1 VKPANVKTANTK
13 TANIHASCALIGRH
27 GVLILGESG
36 AGKSDLLLRL
46 MDEGGK
52 LVADDRIELY
62 AAKGRLCARAPKS
75 IAGLIE
81 VRGLGIVAQAF
92 AKKAVLALVVRLGV
106 PKDLAER
113 LPEPAFFEPPEGLG
127 RTKAVPLIVL
137 DGTAASAPAR
147 LRLALKAVTKGLIR
161 EGFNP
166 SGTNPK

>member
-1 VKPANVKTANTK
+1 M
-13 TANIHASCALIGRH
+13 IGRH

-36 AGKSDLLLRL
+36 QGKSDLLLRL

-52 LVADDRIELY
+52 LVADDRAELY

-81 VRGLGIVAQAF
+81 VRGLGIVAQPF
-92 AKKAVLALVVRLGV
+92 AKNAVLALAVRLGT
-106 PKDLAER
+106 PER
-113 LPEPAFFEPPEGLG
+113 LPEPVFFEPPEGLG
-127 RTKAVPLIVL
+127 RTKAIPLMVL
-137 DGTAASAPAR
+137 DGTAAAAPAR

-166 SGTNPK
+166 SGSKPK

>member
-1 VKPANVKTANTK
+1 MKPANVK

-36 AGKSDLLLRL
+36 QGKSDLLLRL

-52 LVADDRIELY
+52 LVADDRTELY

-81 VRGLGIVAQAF
+81 VRGLGIVAQPF
-92 AKKAVLALVVRLGV
+92 AKKAVLALAVRLG
-106 PKDLAER
+106 DSAER
-113 LPEPAFFEPPEGLG
+113 LPEPAFFQPPEGLG
-127 RTKAVPLIVL
+127 RTKAILLMVL

>member
-1 VKPANVKTANTK
+1 MKTG
-13 TANIHASCALIGRH
+13 NIHACCALIGRH
-27 GVLILGESG
+27 GVLIMGESG
-36 AGKSDLLLRL
+36 QGKSDLLLRL

-52 LVADDRIELY
+52 LVADDRAELY

-81 VRGLGIVAQAF
+81 VRGLGIVAQPF
-92 AKKAVLALVVRLGV
+92 AKNAVLALAVRLGE
-106 PKDLAER
+106 PQR
-113 LPEPAFFEPPEGLG
+113 LPEPAFFQPPEGLG

-147 LRLALKAVTKGLIR
+147 LRLVLKAVTKGLIR

-166 SGTNPK
+166 PGSNPK